1 MKTRVLALLGL
12 CMAALAGCHSTSK
25 TATEIADTRQAM
37 LGSWTLRQANGL
49 PDIPDN
55 ILLTL
60 RPDSS
65 HDKNRLGSS
74 GFSGVNHFTGS
85 ATLVWEEGR
94 LSFGN
99 LATTRM
105 MGPEPR
111 MKFEQAFLKQMEG
124 VVTFRLKDNQLILAT
139 LSGEQLTFARGTN

>member
-1 MKTRVLALLGL
+1 MKTRFIALLGL

-25 TATEIADTRQAM
+25 NADIADSQQAM
-37 LGSWTLRQANGL
+37 LGSWTLRQADGL

-65 HDKNRLGSS
+65 HDRNRLGSS

-85 ATLVWEEGR
+85 ATVVWDEGR

-111 MKFEQAFLKQMEG
+111 MKFEQAFLKQMG
-124 VVTFRLKDNQLILAT
+124 SVVTFRLKDNQLILAT
-139 LSGEQLTFARGTN
+139 LSGEKLAFVRGTD